1 MVNNL
6 PHSKMVSAEQ
16 AIAGIQPGSHVF
28 VGTACATPR
37 ALVKALEES
46 SRNLADI
53 RLYHFLTNGAM
64 PVKDGVACNKIPALF
79 LFCRN

>member
-1 MVNNL
+1 MRIGNVMVNKL
-6 PHSKMVSAEQ
+6 PHSKLVSAEQ

-46 SRNLADI
+46 NRNLVMYVFTIFSPMAQ
-53 RLYHFLTNGAM
+53 
-64 PVKDGVACNKIPALF
+64 CQ
-79 LFCRN
+79 